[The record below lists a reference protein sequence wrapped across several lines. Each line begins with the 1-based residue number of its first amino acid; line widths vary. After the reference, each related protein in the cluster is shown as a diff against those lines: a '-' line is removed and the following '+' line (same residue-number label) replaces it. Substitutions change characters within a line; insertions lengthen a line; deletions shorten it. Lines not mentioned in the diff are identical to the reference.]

1 MSCRRASARAAIAL
15 LLHAVALSTAL
26 RAQVPPQDPAAGLR
40 VGAQGEVLFE
50 DQLKQLSGRAVRSIQ
65 FARAGGGGAPQL
77 LDAATSEPLVRS
89 LLTRVG
95 QGFEARKVS
104 NDCTTLWEERRLVV
118 SAYVLP
124 VDQEVAVTFV
134 VEHEVEVYA
143 SVEFRGLDKLPQ
155 STVDEL
161 LGIDAGRQITA
172 SEARAMRKV
181 LLARY
186 ARDGFPFASVT
197 LEERDV
203 PAADGAPGAVVVP
216 GTRAA
221 RALVFRVDEGLR
233 VTVRNLEFS
242 GNHSFPVEPDLGF
255 LGAGD
260 YLARDANI
268 KSDPAWGFIN
278 GGYYSREVLD
288 EDLDRLRLFYRG
300 RGFLDASVDVAD
312 VRYTPDRTQVDVKI
326 VVDEGPRYTIR
337 SIRIEHVDDKLQPLR
352 EPPRYR
358 AEEIQQGL
366 KVAPGDHYDFVRLQ
380 RDWLSIQEFYGQ
392 RGHPPVSFPGMSSV
406 PQACRVVWPPREVY
420 GEGHVVDVTFLVVEG
435 QPKRLQDVV
444 IRGNR
449 FTRDEVIRRRVR
461 VKPGERIDMR
471 EVNRSLRNLEQTRFF
486 LDPDTLRGPR
496 VQLEPAAGATA
507 DPDLLDLG
515 IDVQDAPTGEIRWG
529 VGIST
534 GQGATAQMTFNKRN
548 FDLWDPPS
556 TANPID
562 AFGEILD
569 NEAFHG
575 GGQTLS
581 MLLAP
586 GSRYSQFRISWTEP
600 DIFGEHYDTHE
611 LRVTGERLIRR
622 LQDGY
627 TSDTL
632 QGEIGLSRY
641 FSDEFSVGL
650 SARHSTVDID
660 DLAPD
665 ATSIAYDAEGQNE
678 LRGLRLGARY
688 RDYDDLRAP
697 TDGFEVSAS
706 VESVGGPLGGDVD
719 IVKFEHT
726 LHWYLPVRENEMGHR
741 TVLHLEHRFG
751 LARAYEAADDVFVTE
766 RFYMG
771 GANLRGFDYRRAGP
785 SQFGRPYGGEA
796 IYTATAELFFPLV
809 ATRLDGEVRDR
820 ELLRGLVF
828 TDIGLLGLAPD
839 DPTFREL
846 RGSWGVGIRI
856 EVPMLELPIAI
867 DIGWPW
873 AYEETD
879 DRQQLFFSISR

>member
-461 VKPGERIDMR
+461 VKPDERIDMR

-820 ELLRGLVF
+820 ELLRGVLF

-879 DRQQLFFSISR
+879 DRQQLFFSIAR

>member
-366 KVAPGDHYDFVRLQ
+366 KVSPGDHYDFVRLQ

-820 ELLRGLVF
+820 ELLRGVLF

-879 DRQQLFFSISR
+879 DRQQLFFSIAR

>member
-678 LRGLRLGARY
+678 LRGLHLGARY

-820 ELLRGLVF
+820 ELLRGVLF

-879 DRQQLFFSISR
+879 DRQQLFFSIAR